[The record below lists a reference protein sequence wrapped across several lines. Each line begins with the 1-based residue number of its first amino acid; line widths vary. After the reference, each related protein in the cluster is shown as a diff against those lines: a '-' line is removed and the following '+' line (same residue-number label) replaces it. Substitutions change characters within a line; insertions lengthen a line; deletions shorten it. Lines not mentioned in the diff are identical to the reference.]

1 MTFSYSKTL
10 ERQEK
15 NQIASCWD
23 NTASQSTSCLVTK
36 QGFPYCMSQTYPK
49 KEEVKL
55 LTKHLQ
61 ITFKSF
67 STVDSTQLVSDQVKN
82 RAYRSDTKC
91 RLVSLLHRSRAA
103 VQFKGTCLRGC
114 WPTFPLLPRVIP
126 AELALLGVIFHY
138 SSSCRSICLG
148 SHLVCTGRKKYQM
161 LQEGW
166 FRENVKEE

>member
-91 RLVSLLHRSRAA
+91 RLVSAPQIKGSCA
-103 VQFKGTCLRGC
+103 VQRSDNMPEVLLTNFSSPSKGDTCWTGSARC
-114 WPTFPLLPRVIP
+114 YFPLQHLMQ
-126 AELALLGVIFHY
+126 EHMLGLTPCVY
-138 SSSCRSICLG
+138 WS
-148 SHLVCTGRKKYQM
+148 
-161 LQEGW
+161 
-166 FRENVKEE
+166 

>member
-36 QGFPYCMSQTYPK
+36 QGFSYCMSQTYPK
-49 KEEVKL
+49 KEVKL

-61 ITFKSF
+61 ITFKYF

-91 RLVSLLHRSRAA
+91 RLVSAPQINGSCA
-103 VQFKGTCLRGC
+103 VQRNMPEGLLTNFSSPSKGDTCWTGSAWC
-114 WPTFPLLPRVIP
+114 SFPLQQLTQEHMLGAHTLCVLVIRNTRC
-126 AELALLGVIFHY
+126 F
-138 SSSCRSICLG
+138 
-148 SHLVCTGRKKYQM
+148 K
-161 LQEGW
+161 
-166 FRENVKEE
+166 KEE

>member
-10 ERQEK
+10 ERQGK

-36 QGFPYCMSQTYPK
+36 QGFPYCMSQTYPI

-91 RLVSLLHRSRAA
+91 RLVSAPQIKGSCA
-103 VQFKGTCLRGC
+103 VQRNMPEGLLTNFSSPSKGDTCWTGSARC
-114 WPTFPLLPRVIP
+114 YFPLQQLMQ
-126 AELALLGVIFHY
+126 EHMLGLTPCVY
-138 SSSCRSICLG
+138 WS
-148 SHLVCTGRKKYQM
+148 
-161 LQEGW
+161 
-166 FRENVKEE
+166 